1 MKKDDLLGRVRRGTS
16 EVVISTWPYEDIV
29 DLPHHVSTRH
39 PQMEMLQR
47 AAQFAPFAALRGY
60 EDAIAE
66 ADKMN
71 EE

>member
-1 MKKDDLLGRVRRGTS
+1 MKKDDSPGRERRGTS
-16 EVVISTWPYEDIV
+16 EVWPYEDIV
-29 DLPHHVSTRH
+29 DLPHHVSARH

-66 ADKMN
+66 AGKMN